1 MMLPAIFGSAAT
13 FAFQYPA
20 GSSRNGTFRDS
31 TNARM
36 MKLCSV
42 ALLVIAALS
51 LSACGGQSVT
61 LASAPLDLAGQY
73 TGTATD
79 SVFGSANASTTL
91 TESGTTLTGTIA
103 LTSTTSNA
111 TLSQLVSWTVAS
123 GYTISGTAN
132 VAGSQCSF
140 SSTGVYDTST
150 NVLSGKYSAVSGC
163 SGETGTFSLTQQCTN
178 PVSDALRRRLARPAS
193 C

>member
-1 MMLPAIFGSAAT
+1 
-13 FAFQYPA
+13 
-20 GSSRNGTFRDS
+20 
-31 TNARM
+31 

-42 ALLVIAALS
+42 TLLVIAALS
-51 LSACGGQSVT
+51 LSACGNQTVT

-73 TGTATD
+73 TGTASD

-91 TESGTTLTGTIA
+91 AESGNTLSGTIA
-103 LTSTTSNA
+103 LVSTTSNA
-111 TLSQLVSWTVAS
+111 TLSQSVSWTIGS
-123 GYTISGTAN
+123 GYTISGTAT

-150 NVLSGKYSAVSGC
+150 NVLSGKYTAVSGC

-178 PVSDALRRRLARPAS
+178 PIDNAFRRRLARPTS